1 MPYFAVISKAIDKV
15 PFLTVRGFLVKER
28 GVSVAISDPH
38 VFCLLVPH
46 GTFSIKPTIKGFTDL
61 LYMLKV
67 MQWIL
72 FKDLGALSPTVLF
85 GVQHGQTHF
94 CSRRIIMLCNYQDN
108 L

>member
-1 MPYFAVISKAIDKV
+1 MPYSAVISKAIDKV

-38 VFCLLVPH
+38 MFCSLVPH
-46 GTFSIKPTIKGFTDL
+46 GIFSIKPTIKGFTDL

-72 FKDLGALSPTVLF
+72 FKDLELFLQPCYLVSNMAKLIFVL
-85 GVQHGQTHF
+85 GG
-94 CSRRIIMLCNYQDN
+94 
-108 L
+108 